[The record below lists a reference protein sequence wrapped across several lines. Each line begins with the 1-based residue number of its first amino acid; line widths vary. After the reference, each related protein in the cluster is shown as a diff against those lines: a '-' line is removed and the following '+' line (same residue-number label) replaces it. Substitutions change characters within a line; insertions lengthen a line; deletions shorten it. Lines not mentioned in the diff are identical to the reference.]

1 MVMVRRL
8 GLGVFLRIRAFLRGV
23 GGWDHRHE
31 YMYVFSIPGN
41 NCNESVVCFYMLKAA
56 DDGVTKFE

>member
-1 MVMVRRL
+1 MVMVRHL
-8 GLGVFLRIRAFLRGV
+8 GLGVLLDSGISDGLGY
-23 GGWDHRHE
+23 RHE